1 MKKKVICF
9 PFVGNNLGGSHYS
22 TLELIN
28 KLDKRKFETILVV
41 HQKGYFYKFLKKK
54 KYKINLLPINKFV
67 GEDKGFFLNLYRIF
81 RLFFPI
87 RNFINKNNVDIV
99 HANDASINL
108 SWVIPSKLS
117 FIKFIWHQR
126 IKFAS
131 EWNLYRL
138 LSFFSDR
145 IICVSN
151 YVLKGMPSFLKRKS
165 VKIYNPISLGKIKK
179 DSNLKKKYF
188 SNKNKNI
195 LFLGNIIK
203 RKKIDIFLKAI
214 DLITKNYSSVKC
226 FIVGLD
232 KKSILKNL
240 IKKKRNSNLI
250 NVGFSDNPFFWL
262 RNCDL
267 ILSPAVDEALGR
279 NIVESMLSKIPV
291 IASNS
296 GGNSEIIKNGST
308 GWLFEKDNYIDLAKK
323 SIYVLRMNKSKLNK
337 ILLDAHT
344 FVSNK
349 YSVKRHVENIE
360 KIYFKL

>member
-1 MKKKVICF
+1 
-9 PFVGNNLGGSHYS
+9 
-22 TLELIN
+22 
-28 KLDKRKFETILVV
+28 
-41 HQKGYFYKFLKKK
+41 
-54 KYKINLLPINKFV
+54 
-67 GEDKGFFLNLYRIF
+67 
-81 RLFFPI
+81 
-87 RNFINKNNVDIV
+87 
-99 HANDASINL
+99 
-108 SWVIPSKLS
+108 
-117 FIKFIWHQR
+117 
-126 IKFAS
+126 
-131 EWNLYRL
+131 
-138 LSFFSDR
+138 
-145 IICVSN
+145 
-151 YVLKGMPSFLKRKS
+151 
-165 VKIYNPISLGKIKK
+165 
-179 DSNLKKKYF
+179 
-188 SNKNKNI
+188 
-195 LFLGNIIK
+195 
-203 RKKIDIFLKAI
+203 
-214 DLITKNYSSVKC
+214 
-226 FIVGLD
+226 
-232 KKSILKNL
+232 
-240 IKKKRNSNLI
+240 